1 VRCKIRLPGP
11 SHDRELQIKKAMVK
25 TRWWCEQLTYT
36 AQFGNGV
43 SGTLSAQDT
52 VAFMTNGS
60 VG

>member
-1 VRCKIRLPGP
+1 LIWLKYFG
-11 SHDRELQIKKAMVK
+11 